1 MLSVAQLPAEEPQPE
16 PKRAKMNFHPTL
28 SFLEE
33 DKIRTTQPHD
43 NALLI
48 TLRIGDYDVKRAMVD
63 GGSAAEVMYP
73 DLYRGLN
80 LKLEDLTPYNSPLIS
95 FDGKLVI
102 PKGMIRL
109 PIQTGPEIVE
119 VKFIVVAPTLHI
131 QPSSA
136 SPGSILWGLSPP
148 LCTKR

>member
-1 MLSVAQLPAEEPQPE
+1 
-16 PKRAKMNFHPTL
+16 
-28 SFLEE
+28 
-33 DKIRTTQPHD
+33 
-43 NALLI
+43 
-48 TLRIGDYDVKRAMVD
+48 MVD
-63 GGSAAEVMYP
+63 GGSAAEVMYH

-95 FDGKLVI
+95 FDKKLVI

-109 PIQTGPEIVE
+109 SIQTSPEIVE

-136 SPGSILWGLSPP
+136 GPVSILWGLSPP
-148 LCTKR
+148 LCTRR